1 MKNSKFGN
9 TLGAVGALGGIF
21 YAMKGNKNIGAT
33 ALYTIGFAFAGILL
47 GNSITKFYE

>member
-9 TLGAVGALGGIF
+9 TLGTFGALGGIF
-21 YAMKGNKNIGAT
+21 YAMKGNKNLGVT
-33 ALYTIGFAFAGILL
+33 ALYAVGFGFAGLLL